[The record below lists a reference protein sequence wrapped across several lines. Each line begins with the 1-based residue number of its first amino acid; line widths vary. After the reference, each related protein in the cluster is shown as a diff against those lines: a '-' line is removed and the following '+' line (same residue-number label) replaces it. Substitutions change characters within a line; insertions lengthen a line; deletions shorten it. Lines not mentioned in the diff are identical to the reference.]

1 MRPQRGKQKLFDAA
15 VTLFESQGYFATSV
29 EQITAEAGVS
39 KGLVYNYFSS
49 KEELLVA
56 LIVDATEKMT
66 EVGSVLDTEQPIA
79 QSLET
84 FVDEFFGFLR
94 SQRRF
99 LRLQLT
105 LLIAPEL
112 RQSVAQP
119 LRERAQQLLG
129 LVQRWFR
136 RAGVAQAKSKARVL
150 LALLDGI
157 ALHALFIYDP
167 YPLAGL
173 KSHVL
178 TVATALMTG
187 AAPTP
192 ASPLR

>member
-15 VTLFESQGYFATSV
+15 LTLFESQGYFATSV

-56 LIVDATEKMT
+56 LVVDATEKMT
-66 EVGSVLDTEQPIA
+66 KVGSVLDAEQPLA
-79 QSLET
+79 DSLAA
-84 FVDEFFGFLR
+84 FVDDFFGFLR
-94 SQRRF
+94 SERRF
-99 LRLQLT
+99 LKLQVSVLT
-105 LLIAPEL
+105 APEL
-112 RQSVAQP
+112 RRSVAQP
-119 LRERAQQLLG
+119 LRERAQLL
-129 LVQRWFR
+129 LDLMQRWFR
-136 RAGVAQAKSKARVL
+136 RTGVAQAKSKARVL

-157 ALHALFIYDP
+157 ALHTLFIYDP

-178 TVATALMTG
+178 TVATALTTD
-187 AAPTP
+187 ALLTP
-192 ASPLR
+192 ATPAR